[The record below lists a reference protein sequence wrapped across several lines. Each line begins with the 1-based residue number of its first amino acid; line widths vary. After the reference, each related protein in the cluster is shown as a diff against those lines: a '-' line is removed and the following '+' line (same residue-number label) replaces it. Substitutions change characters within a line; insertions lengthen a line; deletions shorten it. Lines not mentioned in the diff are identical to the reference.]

1 MSAVCFLKD
10 RLAWLFV
17 AGALLAGIPSA
28 PSVRADVVQPPPPS
42 LDDDAQIEIPRPIR
56 SAYRRLV
63 HPSYL
68 EWLQGGDNP
77 GDSLEMFM
85 LYLTTVP
92 TSDFERWCFVQLYIA
107 TH

>member
-1 MSAVCFLKD
+1 MRAACFLKD
-10 RLAWLFV
+10 RLSWIAV
-17 AGALLAGIPSA
+17 VIALLAGNSSA
-28 PSVRADVVQPPPPS
+28 PTARADVVQPPPPS
-42 LDDDAQIEIPRPIR
+42 LSEERLEIPRPIR
-56 SAYRRLV
+56 SAYRRFV

-68 EWLQGGDNP
+68 EWLEGSDNSA
-77 GDSLEMFM
+77 DSLEMFM